1 MSNRGCTWSPKNTGK
16 INENGTSKSFSITKM
31 AEQKLRR
38 KLAWCVPSVDVMKR
52 EGLIYRVILQV
63 NAEIKMVKASGFLNK
78 IELGFGITEPY

>member
-52 EGLIYRVILQV
+52 EGLIYRVILQIHV
-63 NAEIKMVKASGFLNK
+63 DIKMDNAYVF
-78 IELGFGITEPY
+78 